1 MSQEEFERSILKDE
15 FIEFTRFANNYYGT
29 SKRAV
34 QEVQN
39 SGKICILD
47 VEMEGVKNLK
57 KTDLCP
63 RFVFIKPPSMEVLV
77 GVPSATLFLVE
88 CPCPKTFRL
97 LSLHAHTKPKH
108 RNNACEVAAPRPRSR
123 CSAGSSEP
131 SRSCAS
137 ARWRASST

>member
-1 MSQEEFERSILKDE
+1 MHNIDTTRKPRPGEQNGREYHFVSQEEFENSILNDE

-57 KTDLCP
+57 KTDLSP

-77 GVPSATLFLVE
+77 GFLNHIVLVE
-88 CPCPKTFRL
+88 VF
-97 LSLHAHTKPKH
+97 S
-108 RNNACEVAAPRPRSR
+108 
-123 CSAGSSEP
+123 
-131 SRSCAS
+131 
-137 ARWRASST
+137 